1 MSSRSCPDWPELME
15 IAPELQF
22 RHYTVDEL
30 HLQAALVGR
39 MPTVPLNGL
48 TICCDP
54 EHHVFNPAHTEPE
67 VVEALTGSH
76 WFSVHEWSQR
86 GPGAAA

>member
-15 IAPELQF
+15 LAPELQF
-22 RHYTVDEL
+22 RHYTVGEL
-30 HLQAALVGR
+30 HLPGELVAR
-39 MPTVPLNGL
+39 MPTVPLNAL

-54 EHHVFNPAHTEPE
+54 EHHVFNPAHTERE
-67 VVEALTGSH
+67 VVEALADSH
-76 WFSVHEWSQR
+76 WFSVREWAEH

>member
-15 IAPELQF
+15 VAPELQF

-30 HLQAALVGR
+30 HLPGELVAR
-39 MPTVPLNGL
+39 MPTVPLNAL

-54 EHHVFNPAHTEPE
+54 EHNVFNPAHTEPE
-67 VVEALTGSH
+67 VTAALEGSH
-76 WFSVHEWSQR
+76 WLAIGEWAHH